1 MHTTISVAYAPPIA
15 TVTIAGEL
23 DPVSRGR
30 LAWRLI
36 DLNSLDCRTVR
47 LDFGAVTHIDAAC
60 LRLIDDA
67 RRRVAGRGAM
77 FELTAVSSYVGLVAT
92 LAGFHALSAPGRTG
106 PVSKAA
112 DACSGGRMSGT
123 AVPDQAAAS

>member
-30 LAWRLI
+30 LAI
-36 DLNSLDCRTVR
+36 DLNSLDCTTVR
-47 LDFGAVTHIDAAC
+47 LDLGAVTHIDAAC

-67 RRRVAGRGAM
+67 RRRVPGRGAM